1 MLILSRRTNQSIVI
15 NDNIVVTVLEMSG
28 DQVRLGIKAPRE
40 VTVHR
45 EEVHREIL
53 EENRAAASAN
63 DAPVDV
69 SRLPKPPASD

>member
-15 NDNIVVTVLEMSG
+15 NDNIVVTVLEISG

-45 EEVHREIL
+45 EEVQREIL
-53 EENRAAASAN
+53 EENLAAAAAN

-69 SRLPKPPASD
+69 SRLPKPPTT

>member
-1 MLILSRRTNQSIVI
+1 MLILSRRTNQSIII

-40 VTVHR
+40 VKVHR

-53 EENRAAASAN
+53 EENLAAASGT

-69 SRLPKPPASD
+69 SRLPTPPTA

>member
-45 EEVHREIL
+45 EEVQREIL
-53 EENRAAASAN
+53 EENRAAASGT

-69 SRLPKPPASD
+69 SRLPKPPTA